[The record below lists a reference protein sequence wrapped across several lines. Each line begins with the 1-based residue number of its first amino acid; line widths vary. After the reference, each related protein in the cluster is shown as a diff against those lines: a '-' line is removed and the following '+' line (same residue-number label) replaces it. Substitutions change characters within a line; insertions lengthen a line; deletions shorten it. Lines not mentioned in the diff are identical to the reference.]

1 MHENTEDPVKYALIC
16 LAEKGKG
23 IQANQAP
30 LYTLH
35 TTQTNKLQML
45 WSYTQLRG
53 DEER

>member
-30 LYTLH
+30 FVH
-35 TTQTNKLQML
+35 TAHNTNEQISNALVVHTVM
-45 WSYTQLRG
+45 RG
-53 DEER
+53 